1 MKVSQAK
8 KLLDTLNDDDDI
20 VVAWWEH
27 DAFDD
32 IPTDK
37 WANACYH
44 VEEVMD
50 WSHTHDDMANIIKE
64 YLCQD

>member
-37 WANACYH
+37 WADVCER

-50 WSHTHDDMANIIKE
+50 WSHTHDDMAYIIKE